1 MPIIATA
8 QLPPPSSWEE
18 FEQICA
24 DLFSLEWG
32 DKKLVRHGRTGQR
45 QNGVD
50 IHGKPATGGSG
61 GVQCKGKRI
70 WPPKKLTAAEVTAE
84 VKKARKFAPALTEF
98 IVVTTADDDAKLQAH
113 ARQITRR
120 HENKKL
126 FSVHVYGWQELER
139 RIKNHD
145 QLIQKYYGFLGFAA
159 VARKVDALPAR
170 AADLIVDRLQGANLS
185 SFAQV
190 AANQLPPSIDALRP
204 TLADALRRDFAR
216 RYDQALQRTLFPE
229 LQKIDLF
236 RELARET
243 EESELA
249 VYGPDLCRSI
259 FLRAARSTA
268 VRKDILEAKRLLTL
282 ALGLQGTE
290 EETSALARIAVA
302 EGNADQAIR
311 LLRDK
316 TDADSRSILLSIL
329 AQEKAPQAALDWLAD
344 QKLCAGDLTQNGI
357 IALCQIHVARK
368 DFGEVLKILTDLPE
382 QRLEESPYFYFFRG
396 AVGFASIF
404 AKPDRAFVLD
414 GFPLDL
420 LHFPL
425 AMPEAQRGPVLD
437 AAIGD
442 LNRFLPF
449 TAALHLPHARHI
461 TESSIIWA
469 ELVHPGRKA
478 QALAK
483 LRQEMQD
490 PSQAVKRVVFAL
502 VFDPE
507 FDPAT
512 LAQFLKRR
520 EAMGGLDGEDL
531 HAAFVLTL
539 NKNEPR
545 GVVNF
550 ITEHRPQLEES
561 LGKPGVLALEIRA
574 LALARDATAAK
585 RVFDENM
592 AMFDAAT
599 TAQLGAEIAKA
610 EGADPVAEH
619 MRVYEAV
626 KSTDALRELIRV
638 LIQAN
643 DYRGT
648 AKFAEELY
656 GQTNAPHDILM
667 AARAALNAGDED
679 NFVRT
684 RRASS
689 RDRA

>member
-126 FSVHVYGWQELER
+126 FSVHVSRLAELER

-229 LQKIDLF
+229 LKKFDLF

-249 VYGPDLCRSI
+249 VYGPGIYVGNI
-259 FLRAARSTA
+259 FPRAAPIPA
-268 VRKDILEAKRLLTL
+268 VRKDILE
-282 ALGLQGTE
+282 G
-290 EETSALARIAVA
+290 
-302 EGNADQAIR
+302 
-311 LLRDK
+311 
-316 TDADSRSILLSIL
+316 
-329 AQEKAPQAALDWLAD
+329 
-344 QKLCAGDLTQNGI
+344 
-357 IALCQIHVARK
+357 
-368 DFGEVLKILTDLPE
+368 
-382 QRLEESPYFYFFRG
+382 
-396 AVGFASIF
+396 
-404 AKPDRAFVLD
+404 
-414 GFPLDL
+414 
-420 LHFPL
+420 
-425 AMPEAQRGPVLD
+425 
-437 AAIGD
+437 
-442 LNRFLPF
+442 
-449 TAALHLPHARHI
+449 
-461 TESSIIWA
+461 
-469 ELVHPGRKA
+469 
-478 QALAK
+478 
-483 LRQEMQD
+483 
-490 PSQAVKRVVFAL
+490 
-502 VFDPE
+502 
-507 FDPAT
+507 
-512 LAQFLKRR
+512 
-520 EAMGGLDGEDL
+520 
-531 HAAFVLTL
+531 
-539 NKNEPR
+539 
-545 GVVNF
+545 
-550 ITEHRPQLEES
+550 
-561 LGKPGVLALEIRA
+561 
-574 LALARDATAAK
+574 
-585 RVFDENM
+585 
-592 AMFDAAT
+592 
-599 TAQLGAEIAKA
+599 
-610 EGADPVAEH
+610 
-619 MRVYEAV
+619 
-626 KSTDALRELIRV
+626 
-638 LIQAN
+638 
-643 DYRGT
+643 
-648 AKFAEELY
+648 
-656 GQTNAPHDILM
+656 
-667 AARAALNAGDED
+667 
-679 NFVRT
+679 
-684 RRASS
+684 
-689 RDRA
+689 